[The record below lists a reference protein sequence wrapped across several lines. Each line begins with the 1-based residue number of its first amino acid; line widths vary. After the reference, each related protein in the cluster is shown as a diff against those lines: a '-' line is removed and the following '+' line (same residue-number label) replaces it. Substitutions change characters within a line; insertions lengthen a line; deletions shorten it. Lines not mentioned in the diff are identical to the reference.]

1 MLDFVLKMF
10 APNETSV
17 PLKKMPKP
25 AMAHEDGITTSMI
38 VLVKTD
44 RGISVVTVYDNS
56 DVMSEY
62 KCKVIIDADSQNFN
76 EQLGTVISSAIT
88 QIENDKFTQS
98 NDNKSRGSERNNRLD
113 SKKY

>member
-10 APNETSV
+10 APSETTVS
-17 PLKKMPKP
+17 PKKMPKP

-38 VLVKTD
+38 VSVKTD

-56 DVMSEY
+56 DVMSDY

-88 QIENDKFTQS
+88 QIENEKFIQS
-98 NDNKSRGSERNNRLD
+98 NDTKSRGSGRNSRLD
-113 SKKY
+113 NKKH